1 MKRISH
7 VFPLFLSLILLC
19 TIQVR
24 AEAPEEA
31 QARKTAYISAIR
43 TFADQRTF
51 PDGMKVGDVLEEPV
65 FRENSFAVCD
75 VDEDG
80 VPELLFRYENGFMAE
95 LDAYVTL
102 LDYYDEYIQMVTS
115 TWKG

>member
-1 MKRISH
+1 MKRISR
-7 VFPLFLSLILLC
+7 VFPLFLFLILLC

-51 PDGMKVGDVLEEPV
+51 PDGMKVGAVLEEPV

-75 VDEDG
+75 GGEDG
-80 VPELLFRYENGFMAE
+80 APELLFR
-95 LDAYVTL
+95 
-102 LDYYDEYIQMVTS
+102 
-115 TWKG
+115 